1 MPAVTDSGLLT
12 ICLNPVLQRTLAFPA
27 LRTGGVNRTEEHRV
41 DASGKGINVARVLT
55 QLGARATALTTAGG
69 RFADCFLELVQR
81 DGLTVERV
89 DSGAEIRWCTTVIDR
104 RARTTTELIES
115 APTVSAGT
123 EATVRAAFARL
134 LPHHHTVTLS
144 GTKAP
149 GFSAALYADLARAAR
164 AAGRRLIVDLAGP
177 DLIACLAERPDVA
190 KPNYEEFLATFLPAR
205 AEGALD
211 DPETEA
217 AVRELA
223 PRLARESGAAL
234 VLTRGP
240 RAALVATGTELWEA
254 EPEAIAP
261 LNTTGCGDAFTAA
274 LAHALALGQD
284 LRAAVAAAH
293 RAGAANARQLRPG
306 VIE

>member
-1 MPAVTDSGLLT
+1 MTDAGFLT
-12 ICLNPVLQRTLAFPA
+12 LCLNPVLQRTLAFTA
-27 LRTGGVNRTEEHRV
+27 LRTAGVNRTEEHRV

-55 QLGARATALTTAGG
+55 QLGARATAVTTAGG
-69 RFADCFLELVQR
+69 RFAEYFLELTRR
-81 DGLTVERV
+81 DELTVERV
-89 DSGAEIRWCTTVIDR
+89 ESGAEIRWCTTVVDR
-104 RARTTTELIES
+104 QSRTTTELIES
-115 APTVSAGT
+115 APPVSAGT
-123 EATVRAAFARL
+123 EAAVRATFERL

-144 GTKAP
+144 GSKAP

-164 AAGRRLIVDLAGP
+164 AANRRLIVDLAGP
-177 DLIACLAERPDVA
+177 DLALCLAERPDVA
-190 KPNYEEFLATFLPAR
+190 KPNFEEFVAAFLPGR
-205 AEGALD
+205 AVTKLD

-223 PRLARESGAAL
+223 PRLARDSGAAL

-240 RAALVATGTELWEA
+240 RPALVATGTDVWETA
-254 EPEAIAP
+254 PEALEP

-284 LRAAVAAAH
+284 LRGAVAAGH